1 MTISAILNHLIQDP
15 YGKYSNPYFRS
26 IDGVL
31 FTKRYS
37 GWLGRPSD
45 PEALKLKL
53 YGLNIDEPN
62 DDGYVY
68 CGEPHWVVAAVIEDG
83 VLLTTSYF
91 HDFNAERN
99 RGSVSS
105 AKTDFLKYLT
115 TGLEEWRNPDDVPHY
130 DTRGGKHRCDAT
142 KVPWQN
148 RIHIRIPEGY
158 PVVLR
163 PRAQRMADKYG
174 MIRMCIEKA
183 LDKYRRKCKVPS
195 TWGENI
201 KHTEKEWFALVL
213 QFALC
218 GISKRIVDAENKF
231 AGALTKVAFDVG
243 TDITPEVD
251 AVQEALSDSDYDL
264 ATECFHKL
272 QDKVDTLH
280 NLIYQGGQDMNGAF
294 DNTNRLLLPC
304 MPWYDDDEET
314 KESTIQRVRKLS
326 EGGYVHRQDGVIRIQ
341 LKDRDLFEA
350 WKDLSVLCR
359 NLGMPVS
366 PPHGVDVIKPNRG
379 KLAALY
385 PALEQEIVDA
395 HHPEPQQ
402 GTEQLLG

>member
-31 FTKRYS
+31 FTKRHS

-53 YGLNIDEPN
+53 YGLDIDEPN

-68 CGEPHWVVAAVIEDG
+68 CGEPHWVVAAVVEDG

-91 HDFNAERN
+91 HDFSAERN
-99 RGSVSS
+99 RGTVSS
-105 AKTDFLKYLT
+105 AKTDYLKYLT
-115 TGLEEWRNPDDVPHY
+115 TGLEEWREPDDVPHY
-130 DTRGGKHRCDAT
+130 DTRGGKRRCDAT

-183 LDKYRRKCKVPS
+183 LDKYRRKCNAPY

-213 QFALC
+213 QFAVC
-218 GISKRIVDAENKF
+218 GIAKRIVDAENKF
-231 AGALTKVAFDVG
+231 AGAMTKVAFDVG

-264 ATECFHKL
+264 ATECFNEL

-304 MPWYDDDEET
+304 MPWYGDDEET

-326 EGGYVHRQDGVIRIQ
+326 EGGYVHREDGVIRIQ

-350 WKDLSVLCR
+350 WKDLSILCR
-359 NLGMPVS
+359 NLGMPVA
-366 PPHGVDVIKPNRG
+366 PPHSVDVVKENRG

-395 HHPEPQQ
+395 QHPPQRS
-402 GTEQLLG
+402 TEQLLG